1 MGIFQAVV
9 AAAVGIV
16 VGVIGM
22 LVANWLKAQATA
34 TRTSALMSP
43 TKNKGKASTTKCAAS
58 KSSGKVAAGTA
69 SPHAPKQR
77 RGRPAKVS
85 VSGESLATAPVEAV
99 KKRRGRPTKAE
110 MAARQAS
117 VTTGEGKA
125 IKTDSVVTVKHASMD
140 QDSLL
145 ETFLNLSTEQLQM
158 LASMPV
164 GQVPPTLSKEGL
176 TT

>member
-1 MGIFQAVV
+1 MEILQVV
-9 AAAVGIV
+9 MVAGAVGIV

-22 LVANWLKAQATA
+22 LVANWFKAKALATK
-34 TRTSALMSP
+34 TPTLNPTS
-43 TKNKGKASTTKCAAS
+43 NKGKASTNKRAVS
-58 KSSGKVAAGTA
+58 KSCEKVAAGTA

-77 RGRPAKVS
+77 RGRQAKVS
-85 VSGESLATAPVEAV
+85 VSGEPQAKSPVEAV

-110 MAARQAS
+110 VAARQAS
-117 VTTGEGKA
+117 VTTWEGKA
-125 IKTDSVVTVKHASMD
+125 IKTNSVVTVRNAMTD

-145 ETFLNLSTEQLQM
+145 DTFLNLSPEQLQL